1 MVSPRLHR
9 LLVLLLLGIA
19 LGWPLLGSVPSV
31 SGERAHAISAGE
43 TGGCRPDCGGC
54 DGGSGGGQTCPTTV
68 CPVIPAVVSPLELG
82 FPAAVRSGRHMFVQ
96 ERGHGRIPDVQSP
109 PPRSILLA

>member
-68 CPVIPAVVSPLELG
+68 CPVIPAVVPLLELEAP
-82 FPAAVRSGRHMFVQ
+82 PAVQAGRHGFVQ
-96 ERGHGRIPDVQSP
+96 ERGRGRVPDVQLP
-109 PPRSILLA
+109 PPRPILLA